1 MWIEIEVLLKDK
13 IVNWQDLGFEI
24 KHDFARRMVKLEEV
38 YYLQELLHDIQVM
51 YFHDATSVYVRGDY
65 EELRDKILH
74 LTEENESDL

>member
-38 YYLQELLHDIQVM
+38 YYLQAIALEAALGSGK
-51 YFHDATSVYVRGDY
+51 ATLVEFQSPF
-65 EELRDKILH
+65 
-74 LTEENESDL
+74 